1 MPIQGVNLMRY
12 LRQGCPT
19 QLHSGRKF
27 KKCTYSVSKWFNV
40 DGEFANNSVA

>member
-19 QLHSGRKF
+19 